1 MSRGGRRHISDALR
15 RVLSSFSFEETN
27 DHEVYKLLHD
37 IDVKKATG
45 YDGILPKMLQISAR
59 ELCKP
64 STDIINL
71 SIKSL
76 RFPKQLKL
84 AEVSPLFKKS
94 FNLERGN
101 LVITDQ

>member
-1 MSRGGRRHISDALR
+1 
-15 RVLSSFSFEETN
+15 
-27 DHEVYKLLHD
+27 
-37 IDVKKATG
+37 
-45 YDGILPKMLQISAR
+45 MLQISAR

-94 FNLERGN
+94 DNLERGN